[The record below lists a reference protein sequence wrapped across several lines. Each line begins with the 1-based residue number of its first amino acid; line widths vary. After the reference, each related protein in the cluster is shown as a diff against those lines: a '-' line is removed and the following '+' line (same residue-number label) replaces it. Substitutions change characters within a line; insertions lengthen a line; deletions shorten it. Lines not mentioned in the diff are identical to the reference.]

1 MKEIYAAD
9 FETNTTEETCKANP
23 VWAWGIK
30 HIFKGESSYR
40 FGNSIESFF
49 DYLKTF
55 KKNAVIYF
63 HNEKFDGQFIL
74 YYICRQGFI
83 RTDKK
88 VENTFD
94 TTIDNMLKFYDITI
108 RIKNEKGKLI
118 ILSIRDSYKK
128 INMPIYK
135 MPKAYGIKIE
145 KGNLD
150 DSEEESYNTYREKG
164 HKLTEF
170 EKDYLKRDVFIL
182 SEALRITYEKGLTKM
197 TMAMDAMSK
206 FKEMIGEQTFDYY
219 FPVLDKEEDT
229 FVRKSYKG
237 GWTFCLKEQEVGA
250 GRVYDVNSLYPSVLY
265 SNINGEKHYY
275 PQGYGVYYKG
285 KYEYDNLRPLYVQHF
300 YCGFRCKPGKLP
312 FIQLHPNLFINTK
325 PVYEYDSN
333 GIVELYLTSV
343 DMELFFETYDV
354 YTTIDY
360 VDGYKYDCVGG
371 IFDSYVD
378 YWLNVK
384 VQAKKDD
391 NKAMYTI
398 AKVYLNSLYGKFGTS
413 KYCSGKY
420 PEYNAETD
428 VIEYKDEIYIDEN
441 GNEYISKE
449 RDAYYVPVAAFCTS
463 YARGVT
469 LRAADK
475 AYEQGRFCYADTDSV
490 HITGDYGLDG
500 LHVDSNKLG
509 WWDHEKTFID
519 GIFIRAKT
527 YAEYDG
533 KEWEIK
539 CAGMPDPI
547 KKGLGSKENFKELFK
562 PGFKTHKQDRKGDYI
577 TDDKGNYIRVDE
589 TIPGKLVPKI
599 VSGGCILKERPFQIS
614 I

>member
-30 HIFKGESSYR
+30 HVFKGESSYKY
-40 FGNSIESFF
+40 GNSIDSFF
-49 DYLKTF
+49 KHLKTF
-55 KKNAVIYF
+55 KKNAIIYF

-74 YYICRQGFI
+74 YYICKKGFI
-83 RTDKK
+83 RTNQK

-128 INMPIYK
+128 INMPVSK

-150 DSEEESYNTYREKG
+150 DSEEESYNTYRERG
-164 HKLTEF
+164 HILTEF
-170 EKDYLKRDVFIL
+170 EMDYLKRDVFIL
-182 SEALRITYEKGLTKM
+182 SEALRITYEKGLNQM

-219 FPVLDKEEDT
+219 FPVLSIEEDT

-237 GWTFCLKEQEVGA
+237 GWTFCLKEQEVGP

-265 SNINGEKHYY
+265 SIINGEKHYY

-312 FIQLHPNLFINTK
+312 FIQLHPNLFNNGK

-333 GIVELYLTSV
+333 GPVELYLTSV

-360 VDGYKYDCVGG
+360 IDGYKYDCVGG
-371 IFDSYVD
+371 IFDSYID

-384 VQAKKDD
+384 VQAKKDG

-413 KYCSGKY
+413 KHCSGKY
-420 PEYNAETD
+420 PEYNVETD
-428 VIEYKDEIYIDEN
+428 SIEYKDEVYIDEK
-441 GNEYISKE
+441 GNEFITKE
-449 RDAYYVPVAAFCTS
+449 RNGYYIPVAAFCTS

-475 AYEQGRFCYADTDSV
+475 AYDQDRFCYADTDSV
-490 HITGDYGLDG
+490 HITGDYDLDG
-500 LHVDSNKLG
+500 LHVDSNELG
-509 WWDHEKTFID
+509 WWDHESSFTNAL
-519 GIFIRAKT
+519 FIRAKT

-539 CAGMPDPI
+539 CAGMPDSI
-547 KKGLGSKENFKELFK
+547 KKALCEKENFKELFK
-562 PGFKTHKQDRKGDYI
+562 PGFKTHKQDSKGNYI
-577 TDDKGNYIRVDE
+577 TDDNGNYIRVDE
-589 TIPGKLVPKI
+589 SIPGKLVPK
-599 VSGGCILKERPFQIS
+599 VVTGGCILKERPFQIS